1 MLINEKIFFKK
12 VKIYIKEE
20 IAWMILSNYIEEK
33 SGMMLNR
40 K

>member
-12 VKIYIKEE
+12 IKIYIKEE
-20 IAWMILSNYIEEK
+20 ISWMILNNYIEEK